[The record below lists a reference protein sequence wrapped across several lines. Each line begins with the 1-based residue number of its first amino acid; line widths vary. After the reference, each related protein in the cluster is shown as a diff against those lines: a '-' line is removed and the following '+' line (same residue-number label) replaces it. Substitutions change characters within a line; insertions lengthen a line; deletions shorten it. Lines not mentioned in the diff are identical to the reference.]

1 MGKTLVKI
9 LSSYI
14 DTIKTEKIKNFVIEI
29 LDMCLDIHAERPAS
43 SSGKY
48 HPICDLG
55 PGGLVRHSIL
65 TAKIAD
71 IMCNAFND
79 GSPKMQLERDI
90 IFASALIH
98 DFHKYETGI
107 EYTLKDHA
115 IRMADVIRSM
125 NVNNDPDITKIAD
138 NVESHM
144 SRFGDDAPRPKT
156 IGQYIVSFADLI
168 SANKELPIMM
178 NEFTEQAEAELNNKT
193 E

>member
-1 MGKTLVKI
+1 
-9 LSSYI
+9 
-14 DTIKTEKIKNFVIEI
+14 
-29 LDMCLDIHAERPAS
+29 
-43 SSGKY
+43 
-48 HPICDLG
+48 
-55 PGGLVRHSIL
+55 
-65 TAKIAD
+65 
-71 IMCNAFND
+71 MCNAFND

-115 IRMADVIRSM
+115 IKMADAIRGM
-125 NVNNDPDITKIAD
+125 NVDNDPDIAKIAD

-144 SRFGDDAPRPKT
+144 SRFGGNAARPKT
-156 IGQYIVSFADLI
+156 IGQYIVSFADLV

-178 NEFTEQAEAELNNKT
+178 NEFTKQAEAELNKT